1 MSVTQRATNDGR
13 GARVSG
19 IDEEPDRRGE
29 GKEPDRGL
37 SDRCKWKDEKLKR
50 RVSDRSKERR
60 EARQKSGMDGKERR
74 EAL

>member
-19 IDEEPDRRGE
+19 ISIGEDEDPDRRGE

-37 SDRCKWKDEKLKR
+37 SDRCKRKDEKLKR
-50 RVSDRSKERR
+50 RVSDRSK
-60 EARQKSGMDGKERR
+60 GKEEKLDTRV
-74 EAL
+74 